1 MKLILTLILG
11 AASIAGAVLAESPAQ
26 NPEVQALHEAVL
38 KNCAADHEK
47 FCHGLEGRDGH
58 NCMEQNLPKASKSC
72 QDAIANMPQPTPPP
86 VPFAGAAPAN
96 APPPK
101 AVPPGP
107 YAVTVEAAPGLPTH
121 TVYRPSDLSKFG
133 RKKLPI
139 VGWGNGGCINGGRV
153 HEIFLRKIA
162 SHGFMVV
169 SIGPVDIGAPDLSGL
184 KPGQPLPPLRPDQQ
198 STAQQ
203 LLDGVDWAIEQ
214 NGAKGS
220 PYAGKLDTKAI
231 AVMGQS
237 CGGMQAIAVSGDPRI
252 KTSVI
257 WNSGVLTRPPAG
269 AAAGMPTPPAGMVM
283 PAKQE
288 DLKAFHAPV
297 AYFIGGP
304 TDIAHAASESDFNLI
319 QGVPVFNA
327 NLNVGHGGTFN
338 QPNGGRFG
346 EVGVAWLSWQLKGD
360 KEAAQMFVGP
370 DCGLCTDQVW
380 TVKKKN
386 MK

>member
-1 MKLILTLILG
+1 MNI
-11 AASIAGAVLAESPAQ
+11 Q
-26 NPEVQALHEAVL
+26 QALVRAAMAAALVSGIALPAV
-38 KNCAADHEK
+38 
-47 FCHGLEGRDGH
+47 G
-58 NCMEQNLPKASKSC
+58 Q
-72 QDAIANMPQPTPPP
+72 P
-86 VPFAGAAPAN
+86 VPFAGGPPPN

-101 AVPPGP
+101 DVPPGP
-107 YAVTVEAAPGLPTH
+107 YAVTIESDPSLPTH
-121 TVYRPSDLSKFG
+121 TVYRPTDLSKFG
-133 RKKLPI
+133 RAKLPI

-153 HEIFLRKIA
+153 HETFLRKIA

-169 SIGPVDIGAPDLSGL
+169 SIGPSNIGAPDLSGI

-198 STAQQ
+198 STAPQ
-203 LLDGVDWAIEQ
+203 LLDGVTWAIAQ
-214 NGAKGS
+214 NSKAGS

-237 CGGMQAIAVSGDPRI
+237 CGGMQAIAVSKDPRV

-257 WNSGVLTRPPAG
+257 WNSGILTRPPAV
-269 AAAGMPTPPAGMVM
+269 AATPGQPAPPGPPPGLVM

-288 DLKAFHAPV
+288 DLKGFHAPV

-304 TDIAHAASESDFNLI
+304 TDIAYAASQSDFNLI

-360 KEAAQMFVGP
+360 KQAAKMFVGP
-370 DCGLCTDQVW
+370 DCGLCTDKVW

-386 MK
+386 MP

>member
-1 MKLILTLILG
+1 MRLRNILASFAAAVTLVG
-11 AASIAGAVLAESPAQ
+11 VGSTAVSQ
-26 NPEVQALHEAVL
+26 
-38 KNCAADHEK
+38 
-47 FCHGLEGRDGH
+47 
-58 NCMEQNLPKASKSC
+58 
-72 QDAIANMPQPTPPP
+72 P
-86 VPFAGAAPAN
+86 VPFAGGPPAN

-107 YAVTVEAAPGLPTH
+107 YEVTIESAPSLPSH
-121 TVYRPSDLSKFG
+121 TVYRPTDLSKFG
-133 RKKLPI
+133 RTKLPI

-153 HEIFLRKIA
+153 HETFLRKIA
-162 SHGFMVV
+162 SHGFFVV
-169 SIGPVDIGAPDLSGL
+169 SIGPSDIGAPDLSGI

-203 LLDGVDWAIEQ
+203 LLDGVDWAIAE
-214 NGAKGS
+214 NSKAGS

-237 CGGMQAIAVSGDPRI
+237 CGGMQAIKVSSDPRI
-252 KTSVI
+252 KTSII
-257 WNSGVLTRPPAG
+257 WNSGILGRSPGPASAPG
-269 AAAGMPTPPAGMVM
+269 AAPMPAPPAGMVM

-288 DLKAFHAPV
+288 DLKGFHAPV

-304 TDIAHAASESDFNLI
+304 TDIAYAASESDFRSI
-319 QGVPVFNA
+319 EGVPVFNA

-360 KEAAQMFVGP
+360 KEAAKMFVGP
-370 DCGLCTDQVW
+370 DCGLCTDPVW

-386 MK
+386 MP